1 MSTTG
6 SNTSAHL
13 PNSRTALYDMVQDRL
28 TAAAGQTLAEFI
40 VARREPGSEVPYR
53 HIAQELID
61 VTGVDITHEAVRRW
75 YHRAVGEAA
84 EAGAVTD
91 AEAARRRALMAEAT
105 EAEMIRRSAEVEAAL
120 R

>member
-28 TAAAGQTLAEFI
+28 TAATSQTLAEFI

-75 YHRAVGEAA
+75 YHRAVGEAVEPSSAAVA
-84 EAGAVTD
+84 EV
-91 AEAARRRALMAEAT
+91 T
-105 EAEMIRRSAEVEAAL
+105 EAEMIRQSAMVEAAL